1 MDGLNVPSKALIHRG
16 FRGLHFVS
24 QYLTGVNKMS
34 KYEISYTSWVTIE
47 VEAETED
54 DALETADRLLDAMT
68 GADFRECCDY
78 EGIRELA

>member
-1 MDGLNVPSKALIHRG
+1 
-16 FRGLHFVS
+16 
-24 QYLTGVNKMS
+24 MS

-68 GADFRECCDY
+68 GADFFECCDY